1 MRKLVTP
8 NFGAVKD
15 PALQAILR
23 AMHANIAAIPDV
35 PVVKST
41 TGTAEKRY
49 APSQDY
55 QRTTVTSYN
64 TTLLSNDL
72 RGDIGLLSFLP
83 RCNTHDG
90 STTYGGDTDYC
101 SGNGSI
107 GYFTWDGTDI
117 VWKDE
122 IYGQPSENQTWTKGQ
137 RGAYVALTS
146 SSASIGVDLAL
157 SNNFS
162 HTLTENTTLANP
174 SNSVAGQ
181 SGVIHFTQ
189 GSSVA
194 YTLAKNAFWQFGLG
208 SNHDMSMNLS
218 GVSVMTYVID
228 PSGSSA
234 TCSWVN
240 KS

>member
-1 MRKLVTP
+1 MRKLTTP

-23 AMHANIAAIPDV
+23 TMHANIAAIPDV

-41 TGTAEKRY
+41 GAAEKRY

-64 TTLLSNDL
+64 TTLLETDL

-83 RCNTHDG
+83 RCNTHNG
-90 STTYGGDTDYC
+90 STTYSGDTDYC
-101 SGNGSI
+101 SGNGRI
-107 GYFTWDGTDI
+107 GYFTWSGTAI

-122 IYGQPSENQTWTKGQ
+122 IYAQPSQNQTWTKGQ

-146 SSASIGVDLAL
+146 SAGIIAVNLAL

-162 HTLTENTTLANP
+162 HVLTENTTLAGP
-174 SNSVAGQ
+174 SNAVAGQ

-208 SNHDMSMNLS
+208 TSHAMSMNLS

-228 PSGSSA
+228 PSGLSA
-234 TCSWVN
+234 TCSWVD

>member
-23 AMHANIAAIPDV
+23 AMHANIAAIPDI
-35 PVVKST
+35 PVVKS

-49 APSQDY
+49 APLQDY

-64 TTLLSNDL
+64 TTLLEVDL
-72 RGDIGLLSFLP
+72 RGDAGLTPFLP

-107 GYFTWDGTDI
+107 GYFTWNGTAI

-122 IYGQPSENQTWTKGQ
+122 IYAQPSQNQTWTKGQ

-146 SSASIGVDLAL
+146 SSASIAVNLAL

-162 HTLTENTTLANP
+162 NTLTENTTLASP
-174 SNSVAGQ
+174 SNAVAGQ

-189 GSSVA
+189 GSGA
-194 YTLAKNAFWQFGLG
+194 TYTLSKHTFWEFGIG
-208 SNHDMSMNLS
+208 SLHAMSTNLS

-228 PSGSSA
+228 PSGLSA